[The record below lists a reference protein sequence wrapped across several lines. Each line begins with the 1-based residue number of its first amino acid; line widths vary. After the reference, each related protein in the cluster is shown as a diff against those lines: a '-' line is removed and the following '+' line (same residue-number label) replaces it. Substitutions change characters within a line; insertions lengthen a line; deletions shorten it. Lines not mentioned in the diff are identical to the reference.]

1 MFLNDVKNWGDKTF
15 SKKHMDSA
23 GHSTLTFLGNANNSI
38 GKETSTVWNGLT
50 GAVGG
55 TVNSIFVLLLGG
67 VILAAVI
74 NVMITKKPSVQ

>member
-23 GHSTLTFLGNANNSI
+23 GHSTLTFLGNAKNSI

-55 TVNSIFVLLLGG
+55 TVNSIM
-67 VILAAVI
+67 ILAFGGLIIVALI
-74 NVMITKKPSVQ
+74 NAMITKKPSVQ